1 MKVSRRW
8 ISEFVDLPE
17 LPAAELA
24 AVMTAMGLEVE
35 EYHDVSIDFNDRVI
49 VARVLEVNPHP
60 NADKLRVARLD
71 TGGGPHE
78 VVCGAWN
85 FEAGAVVPLALPG
98 SVLAGGLEVGER
110 EIRGV
115 ASPGMICSEIELG
128 IGEEAGGIIVLADDH
143 APLGTPFG
151 GTLPYPDIVF
161 DLAITPNRP
170 DAMSV
175 YGVARDLAAFFD
187 LPLTT
192 PQVTVDVTG
201 PDTGATVT
209 IRDPDLCPR
218 FTAREIRDVHL
229 APSPLWMR
237 LRLRDAGVRPIN
249 NVVDVTNY
257 VMLEL
262 GQPLHAFDLD
272 RIPEETLVIRR
283 AEPGER
289 LTTLDSVDRTLDSD
303 DLLVAGPT
311 DGLALAG
318 VMGGEDSEVAD
329 DTSRILL
336 EVAHFSAPGVLLTG
350 KRHALRTEAVA
361 RFERGVDPA
370 LPPFA
375 SDRAAALMAELA
387 GGVVCGGFIDVYP
400 EPIEPWTVAL
410 PGGEVSRLL
419 GTDIPPGEIGD
430 ILGRLGFA
438 VEGTDPFVVTV
449 PTYRPDVT
457 RPADLVEEVA
467 RLHGYDNIPVR
478 VPHGPGGGLPPE
490 EVGRRAVRGAMVGA
504 GYHEMLSYSFL
515 GRDDIAAMRF
525 PADDPRAS
533 PVAVRNPLN
542 EEEGVLRT
550 SLLPGLLKALR
561 HNQSRNIE
569 DVSLFEVGKVFL
581 ASDGAIPDQPDHL
594 AFATVGASPGPLW
607 EGRRAGRDAYDA
619 VGAWEA
625 LAAALGL
632 SYRISQS
639 VEPAFHPGRAGRILV
654 DDEVIGVV
662 GEIHPS
668 VAAGFEVVGR
678 VAAGE
683 LDLRH
688 LVRSGGDRSFR
699 TPSAFPPVVFDL
711 AFEVGHEVA
720 ASDLIGVVWDAGGPG
735 VERVVLFD
743 VFTGPPLT
751 EGRKSLA
758 VRLTVRD
765 PERTLS
771 DEDVAPVR
779 GAIVAAVSESIG
791 GRLRGG

>member
-1 MKVSRRW
+1 MRVSRRW
-8 ISEFVDLPE
+8 LSEFVDLPE
-17 LPAAELA
+17 LTAAELA
-24 AVMTAMGLEVE
+24 GVMTGIGLEVE
-35 EYHDVSIDFNDRVI
+35 SVDEVDVAFNDRVI
-49 VARVLEVNPHP
+49 VARVLEVDRHP

-71 TGGGPHE
+71 TGSGPHE

-98 SVLAGGLEVGER
+98 TVLAGGLEVGER

-115 ASPGMICSEIELG
+115 SSPGMICSEAELG
-128 IGEEAGGIIVLADDH
+128 IGEEAGGILVLADDH

-151 GTLPYPDIVF
+151 GTLPYPDVIY

-175 YGVARDLAAFFD
+175 FGVARDLAAFFD
-187 LPLTT
+187 LPLRT
-192 PQVTVDVTG
+192 PEVELRVAG

-209 IRDPDLCPR
+209 VRDPDLCPR
-218 FTAREIRDVHL
+218 FTAREIRDVRL

-237 LRLRDAGVRPIN
+237 LRLRDAGVRPIS
-249 NVVDVTNY
+249 NVVDITNY

-272 RIPEETLVIRR
+272 RIPDETLVIRR

-289 LTTLDSVDRTLDSD
+289 LTTLDSVDRALDPD

-311 DGLALAG
+311 EGLALAG

-336 EVAHFSAPGVLLTG
+336 EVAHFSASGVLLTG
-350 KRHALRTEAVA
+350 KRHGLRTEAVA

-370 LPPFA
+370 LPPRA

-387 GGVVCGGFIDVYP
+387 GGTVCGGFVDVYP
-400 EPIEPWTVAL
+400 EPIEPWTVTL

-419 GTDIPPGEIGD
+419 GTDIPADEIAA
-430 ILGRLGFA
+430 ILRRLGFA
-438 VEGTDPFVVTV
+438 VEGDDPFVVDV
-449 PTYRPDVT
+449 PTFRPDVT

-467 RLHGYDNIPVR
+467 RLFGYDNIPVR

-490 EVGRRAVRGAMVGA
+490 ELGRRAVRNAMVGA

-515 GRDDIAAMRF
+515 GSRDIEAMRF
-525 PADDPRAS
+525 PSDDRRSS

-561 HNQSRNIE
+561 HNQSRNNE
-569 DVSLFEVGKVFL
+569 DVGLFEIGKVFL
-581 ASDGAIPDQPDHL
+581 ASEGPIPDQPDRL
-594 AFATVGASPGPLW
+594 AFAAVGALPGPVW
-607 EGRRAGRDAYDA
+607 EGRRRERDAHDA
-619 VGAWEA
+619 VGVWET
-625 LAAALGL
+625 LAAALGI
-632 SYRISQS
+632 SYRILQS
-639 VEPAFHPGRAGRILV
+639 VEPAFHTGRAGRIAV
-654 DDEVIGVV
+654 GDEVIGVV
-662 GEIHPS
+662 GEIHPA
-668 VAAGFEVVGR
+668 VAAGFEVIGR

-683 LDLRH
+683 LDLGR
-688 LVRSGGDRSFR
+688 LVEPAGRRTFR
-699 TPSAFPPVVFDL
+699 APSSFPPVVFDL
-711 AFEVGHEVA
+711 AFDVDDEVA
-720 ASDLIGVVWDAGGPG
+720 AADLIGVVQNAGGPAL
-735 VERVVLFD
+735 ERVVLFD
-743 VFTGPPLT
+743 VFVGPPLA

-771 DEDVAPVR
+771 DDDVAPVR
-779 GAIVAAVSESIG
+779 EAIAAAVWEGLG